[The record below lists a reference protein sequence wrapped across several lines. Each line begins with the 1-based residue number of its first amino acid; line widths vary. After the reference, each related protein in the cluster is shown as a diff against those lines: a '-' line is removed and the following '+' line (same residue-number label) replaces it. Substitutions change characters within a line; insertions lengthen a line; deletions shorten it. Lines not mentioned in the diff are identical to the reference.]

1 MNSQL
6 HYFLKKL
13 SEIFGDI
20 FVIKHLFVVDVFYKS
35 SEPLLENRVLYQF
48 KVQKF
53 ELWKL

>member
-6 HYFLKKL
+6 HYFFKKL